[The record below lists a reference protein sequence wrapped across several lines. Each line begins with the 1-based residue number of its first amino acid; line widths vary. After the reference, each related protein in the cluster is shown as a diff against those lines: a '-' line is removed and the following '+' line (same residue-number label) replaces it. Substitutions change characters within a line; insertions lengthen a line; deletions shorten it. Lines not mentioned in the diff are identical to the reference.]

1 MKPALPHSNKISSL
15 RTERK
20 LGAYDLMSRPAHKT
34 KAVPK
39 TTFLPQSPLRE
50 TNYANLDFCK
60 MKPALPHSNQISSLR
75 TRSKVHTHEFLTLT
89 HDHNHAVAKKT
100 FLPQSPL
107 RETNYANLDFCKMKP
122 ALPHS
127 NQISSLRTDL
137 NFFLMIRR
145 PPRSTLFTY
154 TTLFRSLPQSPLRET
169 NYANL
174 DFCKMKPA
182 LPHSNQI
189 SSLRTDRKRS
199 EEHRVGQACRYR
211 KSPYH

>member
-1 MKPALPHSNKISSL
+1 
-15 RTERK
+15 
-20 LGAYDLMSRPAHKT
+20 
-34 KAVPK
+34 
-39 TTFLPQSPLRE
+39 
-50 TNYANLDFCK
+50 
-60 MKPALPHSNQISSLR
+60 
-75 TRSKVHTHEFLTLT
+75 
-89 HDHNHAVAKKT
+89 
-100 FLPQSPL
+100 
-107 RETNYANLDFCKMKP
+107 MKP

-127 NQISSLRTDL
+127 NQISSLRTDRK
-137 NFFLMIRR
+137 FFFNDSL
-145 PPRSTLFTY
+145 
-154 TTLFRSLPQSPLRET
+154 TTEIYPLYLHDNLPIFPQSPLRET

>member
-1 MKPALPHSNKISSL
+1 
-15 RTERK
+15 
-20 LGAYDLMSRPAHKT
+20 
-34 KAVPK
+34 
-39 TTFLPQSPLRE
+39 
-50 TNYANLDFCK
+50 

-75 TRSKVHTHEFLTLT
+75 TERKLGAHFFFNHTANTKNYTL
-89 HDHNHAVAKKT
+89 
-100 FLPQSPL
+100 
-107 RETNYANLDFCKMKP
+107 NLHY
-122 ALPHS
+122 ALPTS
-127 NQISSLRTDL
+127 
-137 NFFLMIRR
+137 
-145 PPRSTLFTY
+145 
-154 TTLFRSLPQSPLRET
+154 LRET

>member
-75 TRSKVHTHEFLTLT
+75 TERKLVAYNYLSRPD
-89 HDHNHAVAKKT
+89 DHKNVVDKDS

-127 NQISSLRTDL
+127 NQISSLRTERKFFFNDSSTPPIYTL
-137 NFFLMIRR
+137 N
-145 PPRSTLFTY
+145 PHDTLPIF
-154 TTLFRSLPQSPLRET
+154 PQSPLRET

-189 SSLRTDRKRS
+189 SS
-199 EEHRVGQACRYR
+199 
-211 KSPYH
+211 